1 MGFVDKLKS
10 IITWESM
17 VTLIFFFA
25 CLTAIGIIG
34 IVYDN
39 MVVYVGVLVALG
51 IPTSIFGNLASSAR
65 IPTLPA
71 ATLNTNS
78 NPSKKEIDEL
88 RICLAETRNE
98 LLLLKTRIGENNHE

>member
-17 VTLIFFFA
+17 VTLIFFFG

-39 MVVYVGVLVALG
+39 MVVYVGVLVAFG
-51 IPTSIFGNLASSAR
+51 IPTSIFGNMAAR
-65 IPTLPA
+65 IPIPT
-71 ATLNTNS
+71 TSNTNS
-78 NPSKKEIDEL
+78 TPKKEIDEL
-88 RICLAETRNE
+88 RISIANLLNE
-98 LLLLKTRIGENNHE
+98 VLLLKNKIGENNNE

>member
-17 VTLIFFFA
+17 VTLIFFFG

-39 MVVYVGVLVALG
+39 MVVYVGVLVAFG
-51 IPTSIFGNLASSAR
+51 IPTSIFGNMAAR
-65 IPTLPA
+65 IPIPT
-71 ATLNTNS
+71 TS
-78 NPSKKEIDEL
+78 NPNSTITKKDIDDL
-88 RICLAETRNE
+88 RIVIAETRNE
-98 LLLLKTRIGENNHE
+98 VLLLKNKIGENNNE

>member
-17 VTLIFFFA
+17 VTLIFFFG

-39 MVVYVGVLVALG
+39 MVVYVGVLVAFG
-51 IPTSIFGNLASSAR
+51 IPTSIFGNMAAR
-65 IPTLPA
+65 IPVPA
-71 ATLNTNS
+71 ATLNPNS
-78 NPSKKEIDEL
+78 TPKKEVDEL
-88 RICLAETRNE
+88 RISIANLLNE
-98 LLLLKTRIGENNHE
+98 VLLLKNKIGENNNE